1 MHFHFVALLY
11 FKETVERGSIRQA
24 GEALNVAASA
34 VNRQVLKLEEQLGCD
49 LFERVA
55 GGMRLTGAG
64 EVFYAYVLRNAQ
76 DFDRT
81 LSEIEDL
88 RGIRRGHV
96 SICCEEGFAKDFLP
110 RVLKSFH
117 EAFPRVSYKVEVAG
131 LPSVVSAVA
140 GGTADIGIGFEPDFD
155 ADLGRA
161 AEVHVEL
168 GAAMAP
174 DHALAKCEG
183 LHLSDL
189 VGEPLILPDA
199 NYDIHNRLNKLT
211 QGAGLKLSRIVE
223 TNSFEAMTSLIV
235 AGLGVGLRTRVG
247 ISAEIERGDLAFV
260 PIVDRMFRSTQVVIL
275 TKARRALPVAAA
287 LLCERLVAFFAAFAE
302 MKNSG
307 ARQIPMS

>member
-24 GEALNVAASA
+24 GEALHVAASA
-34 VNRQVLKLEEQLGCD
+34 VNRQILKLEEQLGCD
-49 LFERVA
+49 LFERIA

-76 DFDRT
+76 DFERA

-88 RGIRRGHV
+88 RGVRRGHV

-110 RVLKSFH
+110 RVLKPFH
-117 EAFPRVSYKVEVAG
+117 QAFPRVSYTIDVAG
-131 LPSVVSAVA
+131 LPSVISAVTS
-140 GGTADIGIGFEPDFD
+140 GTADIGIGFEPDFD
-155 ADLGRA
+155 AGLGRA
-161 AEVHVEL
+161 AEIHVEL

-174 DHALAKCEG
+174 DHSLAKRPN
-183 LHLSDL
+183 LRLSEL

-199 NYDIHNRLNKLT
+199 NYDIHARLNKLV
-211 QGAGLKLSRIVE
+211 QGAGLKFSRIVE

-235 AGLGVGLRTRVG
+235 AGLGVGLRTRIG
-247 ISAEIERGDLAFV
+247 ISAEIERGELIFV

-275 TKARRALPVAAA
+275 TKARRTLPVAAA
-287 LLCERLVAFFAAFAE
+287 LLCERMVALFAAVAE
-302 MKNSG
+302 MGGPES
-307 ARQIPMS
+307 RRVPMP